1 MTRIFNETFKN
12 LLFQTF
18 LTSRNLYKLR
28 RLSFPQ
34 IVEPIF
40 LEKYK
45 KETKMKL
52 SALIVITLPF
62 FVSGFGLGRI
72 LDQIDIAKKFDSGVV
87 YKRSC
92 GLKNYSNDNEIYPF
106 LF

>member
-87 YKRSC
+87 YKRSG